1 MGVRPSV
8 TKDPRTL
15 AGQAGRTGAVVIGG
29 DYQGLGIVRSLGRQ
43 GVPVVVL
50 DDELSI
56 ARASRFST
64 RTVRAP
70 SLRDEAATL
79 EALDAVRR
87 TLGLEGWVLYPTREE
102 TVAALARN
110 RADLAGSFRVPTPAW
125 ESVRYAWDK
134 RATYRLA
141 QELGIPTPR
150 CWFPSDEGDLRDVDL
165 RGPVIIKPAIKE
177 HFIYETHAK
186 AWRAD
191 SEQELRRLFARAR
204 SIVGDDEVIVQ
215 ELIPGN
221 GSQQFSYC
229 ALFKD
234 GAALAGMTVQ
244 RHRQHPSDFG
254 RASTFVETVE
264 LPALHEP
271 SIRFLQAIGYYGL
284 VELEYKL
291 DQGDGQYKL
300 LDVNARTW
308 GYHSIGQAAGVD
320 FAHLLYQDQV
330 GQEVAEARTRPGVRW
345 IRLATDIPNA
355 VVDLK
360 AGRLRPGEY
369 LRSLRG
375 VHTEAVFTMRDPLP
389 GLYEL
394 ALLPYLFFKRGL

>member
-1 MGVRPSV
+1 MDLFEATHR
-8 TKDPRTL
+8 L
-15 AGQAGRTGAVVIGG
+15 EFL
-29 DYQGLGIVRSLGRQ
+29 DY
-43 GVPVVVL
+43 
-50 DDELSI
+50 
-56 ARASRFST
+56 
-64 RTVRAP
+64 
-70 SLRDEAATL
+70 
-79 EALDAVRR
+79 
-87 TLGLEGWVLYPTREE
+87 
-102 TVAALARN
+102 
-110 RADLAGSFRVPTPAW
+110 FRVPTPGW

-141 QELGIPTPR
+141 QKLAIPTPR
-150 CWFPSDEGDLRDVDL
+150 CWFPSNEGDLRGIDM

-191 SEQELRRLFARAR
+191 SERELRRLFARAR

-215 ELIPGN
+215 ELIPGD

-229 ALFKD
+229 TLFKD
-234 GAALAGMTVQ
+234 GAALASMTVQ
-244 RHRQHPSDFG
+244 RRRQHPSDFG
-254 RASTFVETVE
+254 RASTFVETVQ
-264 LPALHEP
+264 LPALQEP
-271 SIRFLQAIGYYGL
+271 SIRFLKAIGYYGL

-291 DQGDGQYKL
+291 DQTDGQYKL

-320 FAHLLYQDQV
+320 FAHLLFQDQV
-330 GQEVAEARTRPGVRW
+330 GQEVAEAQAPPGVRW

-355 VVDLK
+355 VVDLR
-360 AGRLRPGEY
+360 AGRLRPREY

-375 VHTEAVFTMRDPLP
+375 IHTEAVFTVRDPLP